1 MINVARTDP
10 IPESQSFREKPK
22 SSSDPIHTIIGDPR
36 LDKSHLAYPEDLEE
50 IDFGRNIMSQGPL
63 LVVFIL
69 LTIAAFY
76 CSAKFPWSLYTVA
89 LPPLGFSVSIPYLF
103 ILPFTAF
110 VMGATRLCD
119 ARYVIGPDYVRAVH
133 GILSF
138 RKHDLRIDFDS
149 IRGIE
154 VDRSIYGR
162 IFNLGDIKI
171 VSTMGDGSEILIDD
185 VYDPSFYRDL
195 IVSRKK
201 ILANKAAL

>member
-1 MINVARTDP
+1 MINTAQTDP
-10 IPESQSFREKPK
+10 TAEVQSLNEMHSDN
-22 SSSDPIHTIIGDPR
+22 SSVYQSSISDNTNSAHLEDP
-36 LDKSHLAYPEDLEE
+36 EE

-63 LVVFIL
+63 LAAFIL

-76 CSAKFPWSLYTVA
+76 CTARFPWTLYD
-89 LPPLGFSVSIPYLF
+89 LPVSSLGFSLTIPYLF
-103 ILPFTAF
+103 VLPFTVF
-110 VMGATRLCD
+110 VVGGMRLCD
-119 ARYVIGPDYVRAVH
+119 ARYVIGPDYVRSVH

-138 RKHDLRIDFDS
+138 RKQDLRIEFDS

-201 ILANKAAL
+201 NTR